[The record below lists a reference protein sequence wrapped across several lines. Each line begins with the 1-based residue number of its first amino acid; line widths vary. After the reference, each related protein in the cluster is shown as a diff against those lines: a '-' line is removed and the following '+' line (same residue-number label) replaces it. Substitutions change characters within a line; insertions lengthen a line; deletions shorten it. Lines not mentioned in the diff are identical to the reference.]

1 MDLRTGAGEMCD
13 LRADPH
19 ETHNLFDD
27 PAAKSMR
34 ARLQEMINSRPDDM
48 LPEQTPVGI
57 A

>member
-13 LRADPH
+13 LSADPH

-27 PAAKSMR
+27 PAAKFMR

-48 LPEQTPVGI
+48 LPEQTPAGI